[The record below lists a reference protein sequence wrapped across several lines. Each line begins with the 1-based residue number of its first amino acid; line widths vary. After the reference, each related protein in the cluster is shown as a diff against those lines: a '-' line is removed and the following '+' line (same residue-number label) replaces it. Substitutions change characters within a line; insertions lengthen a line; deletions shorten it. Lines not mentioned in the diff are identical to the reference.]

1 MRITD
6 VSELIT
12 TALSGLSLEMLA
24 NEANLM
30 AEDAVLHMMKGAQS
44 AWKSGQYLLAAKAQ
58 VPHGQWRAWLGAN
71 FDREARTAT
80 RYIEIATAF
89 PTLESLNGVLS
100 VRQALRLIAAD
111 KADDTIEIQP
121 IPVSEP
127 EPELAFD
134 DWPEVVEEPEPEP
147 QERPT
152 VRKVSAESRKVP
164 ESQKSKT
171 PEVTPVLVDE
181 ADEMVLYHR
190 VGESYCLADA
200 DDVAVAALQL
210 HEPISLVR
218 MAVLAVAPKDWS
230 LALDELQQ
238 ACKWLEMVIAEGK
251 SNE

>member
-1 MRITD
+1 M
-6 VSELIT
+6 SELIT

-30 AEDAVLHMMKGAQS
+30 AEDAVLYMMKGAQS
-44 AWKSGQYLLAAKAQ
+44 AWKSGQYLLAAKTQ

-80 RYIEIATAF
+80 RYMEIATAF

-121 IPVSEP
+121 IPVGEP
-127 EPELAFD
+127 EPELVEIVDESD
-134 DWPEVVEEPEPEP
+134 DIEEPEQEP

-152 VRKVSAESRKVP
+152 IRKVSAEARKIP
-164 ESQKSKT
+164 EAKKPKT
-171 PEVTPVLVDE
+171 PEITPVLVPE

-200 DDVAVAALQL
+200 DDVAVAALEL
-210 HEPISLVR
+210 HEPMSLVR
-218 MAVLAVAPKDWS
+218 MAVMAVQAKDWPF
-230 LALDELQQ
+230 ALNELQQ
-238 ACKWLEMVIAEGK
+238 ACKWLEMVIAEGE

>member
-1 MRITD
+1 M
-6 VSELIT
+6 SELIT
-12 TALSGLSLEMLA
+12 TALSGLSLEILA

-44 AWKSGQYLLAAKAQ
+44 AWKSGQYLLAAKTQ

-80 RYIEIATAF
+80 RYMEIATAF

-100 VRQALRLIAAD
+100 VRQALRLIASD
-111 KADDTIEIQP
+111 KADDAIEIQP

-127 EPELAFD
+127 EPELAEIVD
-134 DWPEVVEEPEPEP
+134 EPQDIEEPEQEP
-147 QERPT
+147 QARPT

-164 ESQKSKT
+164 EAQKPKT
-171 PEVTPVLVDE
+171 PEITPVLVEE

-200 DDVAVAALQL
+200 DDVAVAALEL
-210 HEPISLVR
+210 HEPMSLVR
-218 MAVLAVAPKDWS
+218 MAVMAVSPDDAPGAIVQLELAIQW
-230 LALDELQQ
+230 LAQIIEE
-238 ACKWLEMVIAEGK
+238 A